1 MATARSVAAL
11 ANMRGAL
18 IVLACQ
24 PVTNH
29 ERRRRHRRS
38 RGRVGAGRG
47 GVNVAFLGSNR
58 RQQRVDAAG
67 IRALE
72 DALAPGH
79 ADVDATFR
87 ADEPRGTGS

>member
-1 MATARSVAAL
+1 
-11 ANMRGAL
+11 MRGAL

-38 RGRVGAGRG
+38 RCRVAVLAL
-47 GVNVAFLGSNR
+47 GVVAYVAFLGSNR

>member
-1 MATARSVAAL
+1 MLALGVVAY
-11 ANMRGAL
+11 
-18 IVLACQ
+18 
-24 PVTNH
+24 
-29 ERRRRHRRS
+29 
-38 RGRVGAGRG
+38 
-47 GVNVAFLGSNR
+47 VAFLGSNR

-79 ADVDATFR
+79 SDVDATFR